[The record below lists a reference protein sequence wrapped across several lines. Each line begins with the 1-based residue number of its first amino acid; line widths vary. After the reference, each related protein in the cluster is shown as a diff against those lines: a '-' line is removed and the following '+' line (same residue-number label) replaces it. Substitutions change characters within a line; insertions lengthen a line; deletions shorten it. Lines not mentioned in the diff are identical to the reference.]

1 MRSAEGRP
9 ELRKDEVVKGVVPV
23 LDAGGPCADHE
34 ADELPEFEEREG
46 RRVGT
51 KRPIE
56 GGAPEKGTRE
66 CEIRSVLCVMDS
78 VTQKGWCEMR
88 E

>member
-9 ELRKDEVVKGVVPV
+9 ELRKDEGVAPA
-23 LDAGGPCADHE
+23 LGAGDPCADHE
-34 ADELPEFEEREG
+34 PDELPEFAGREG
-46 RRVGT
+46 CRVGT

-56 GGAPEKGTRE
+56 GGAPEKRTRE
-66 CEIRSVLCVMDS
+66 SKTRSVLCVMDS

-88 E
+88 D